1 MVGFWLGLALMAGV
15 QQGGPGP
22 DGPPPPPPPG
32 GPRPPHGRL
41 FISPM
46 GEPFR
51 GEDPIGAWFAGADAN
66 HDGVVTEA
74 EFIADADR
82 VFLLLDREHDGEID
96 PQDIDY
102 YETVLVPE
110 IRYGG
115 GEPGE
120 PGGPGGG
127 GGRRGGGRGGGGGG
141 GPDSEGGP
149 PPGGG
154 GGHGGRRG
162 GGAPEGGGES
172 GKSGPAYDDVARGA
186 ARFGFFAYPE
196 PITAADANLN
206 RGVDITEFRKAAA
219 ERFAMLDKKGDGRLT
234 REELPKLSPPPGR
247 GGRQGWYG
255 GKRRTAGG
263 GPEPVEQ
270 APPEQ

>member
-96 PQDIDY
+96 P
-102 YETVLVPE
+102 
-110 IRYGG
+110 
-115 GEPGE
+115 
-120 PGGPGGG
+120 
-127 GGRRGGGRGGGGGG
+127 
-141 GPDSEGGP
+141 
-149 PPGGG
+149 
-154 GGHGGRRG
+154 
-162 GGAPEGGGES
+162 
-172 GKSGPAYDDVARGA
+172 
-186 ARFGFFAYPE
+186 
-196 PITAADANLN
+196 
-206 RGVDITEFRKAAA
+206 
-219 ERFAMLDKKGDGRLT
+219 
-234 REELPKLSPPPGR
+234 
-247 GGRQGWYG
+247 
-255 GKRRTAGG
+255 
-263 GPEPVEQ
+263 
-270 APPEQ
+270 